1 MLKAIVILFFS
12 ALVESEARPL
22 ALEENEVNH
31 DPSVSS
37 RTGFFQIKW
46 DSQKNRDFQP
56 SNDRKNRRHV
66 TKGTASSSNL
76 STVN

>member
-1 MLKAIVILFFS
+1 MLKTIVLLFFS

-31 DPSVSS
+31 DSSVSS

-46 DSQKNRDFQP
+46 DSQKNWVYQ
-56 SNDRKNRRHV
+56 RKVELAKQGCPLAFKR
-66 TKGTASSSNL
+66 S
-76 STVN
+76 